1 MTNVRQT
8 LAPRVGLAM
17 ATGVQL
23 LMVSAILVAQDVN
36 PRGVPPP
43 RRNTP
48 DYPERN
54 LERESARR
62 VGRVNI
68 AAPDRRLI
76 LAQIKKDFLQIQV
89 VNDELGQQL
98 TADGALDYKHISDAA
113 GKIKTLAGRLDSN
126 LVLGKSE
133 GKEPRPEYEF
143 SEAGLRSSLLS
154 LHDLVVRFVE
164 NPIFKES
171 GVFDIQETKKAK
183 EDVDSIIAL
192 GNQTKR
198 IAKKLRKE
206 TSK

>member
-8 LAPRVGLAM
+8 LAPRVALAM
-17 ATGVQL
+17 ATGVQF
-23 LMVSAILVAQDVN
+23 LMVSVVVAQDVN
-36 PRGVPPP
+36 PRGIPPP

-54 LERESARR
+54 LEREASRR

-68 AAPDRRLI
+68 PAPDRRLI

-98 TADGALDYKHISDAA
+98 TANGGLDYKHISDAA

-133 GKEPRPEYEF
+133 GKEPHPEYEF
-143 SEAGLRSSLLS
+143 SEAGLRSLALS
-154 LHDLVVRFVE
+154 LHVLVVRFVE
-164 NPIFKES
+164 NPIFRER

-192 GNQTKR
+192 SRQTKR
-198 IAKKLRKE
+198 IAKQLRKE